1 MAGKAH
7 QPDLHQLRKQAEAL
21 LSQSCHRKQ
30 VEPLL
35 QRIITHAAAGSELSI
50 FAHRHLAELLL
61 EHYPW
66 RAALHL
72 REVIQVDARDDVAH
86 ALLGLSHTLL
96 GNYWSAVTAYR
107 RALQVAPRNPWYH
120 HNVGHLLDVALG
132 RPFEAVSHLRQ
143 AHQFAP
149 LEHEITASLSHCLGG
164 LGAVEEAEALARE
177 AVIAAPK
184 NRDHRELLEW
194 IQNGAPL
201 DGGEEDSGAP
211 VSQRTRKS
219 SKRDRS
225 NEAEPLADSHK
236 TQTRKRTDAVMK
248 VLSRKMVQSGL
259 PDTMLHVALA
269 LWADYRAC
277 KQVRIVK
284 PEAYAAA
291 VEYAVICMNGLD
303 EITRTSIAKRYGVA
317 AHTVTNRYNDLC
329 EQLALRPHDPRYAA
343 VQS

>member
-1 MAGKAH
+1 MPRKAH

-35 QRIITHAAAGSELSI
+35 QRIIDHATVGSELSI

-72 REVIQVDARDDVAH
+72 REVIQADARDDVAH
-86 ALLGLSHTLL
+86 ALLGLCHTLL

-120 HNVGHLLDVALG
+120 HNVGHLLDVAIG
-132 RPFEAVSHLRQ
+132 RPLEAASHLRQ

-149 LEHEITASLSHCLGG
+149 LEHEISASLAHCLGG
-164 LGAVEEAEALARE
+164 LGALQEAEALARE

-184 NRDHRELLEW
+184 NRDHRELLQW
-194 IQNGAPL
+194 IQHGAPI
-201 DGGEEDSGAP
+201 DGGDNDADASGAGTAKP
-211 VSQRTRKS
+211 AAKGGRTVP
-219 SKRDRS
+219 RD
-225 NEAEPLADSHK
+225 PHK
-236 TQTRKRTDAVMK
+236 PTPKKRTDAVMK
-248 VLSRKMVQSGL
+248 VLARKMLQSGL
-259 PDTMLHVALA
+259 PDSLLQVALA
-269 LWADYRAC
+269 LWTDYRAT
-277 KQVRIVK
+277 KQARIIK

-291 VEYAVICMNGLD
+291 VEYAIVCMNGVS
-303 EITRTSIAKRYGVA
+303 EVTRASIAKRYGVA
-317 AHTVTNRYNDLC
+317 AHTVTNRYNDLR
-329 EQLALRPHDPRYAA
+329 EHLALRPHDPRYAA
-343 VQS
+343 M